1 MGTLQEKLLAPNV
14 RPQVVTDCAHLID
27 EEVSSKSG
35 FSGLAIKGAF
45 AVVKA
50 VKSGIVPEV
59 VDSLLPS
66 FAEKLEPIYAAWV
79 ATPASP
85 DGALPGYLEKRS
97 GEVAEALLSITDERA
112 KKSKNATFRKTYE
125 KLRPSG
131 KDHVEHAVP
140 RLGKV
145 LEKYAGTR

>member
-14 RPQVVTDCAHLID
+14 RPQVVADCARLID

-35 FSGLAIKGAF
+35 FSGLGIKGAF

-59 VDSLLPS
+59 VEGLLPS

-79 ATPASP
+79 A
-85 DGALPGYLEKRS
+85 LPGETLSSYLQKRS
-97 GEVAEALLSITDERA
+97 GDVAEALLSITDDRA
-112 KKSKNATFRKTYE
+112 TKSKNATLRKAYE
-125 KLRPSG
+125 KLRPTG
-131 KDHVEHAVP
+131 KGHVEQAVP
-140 RLGKV
+140 RLGKL
-145 LEKYAGTR
+145 LEKHAGTR